1 MPDSSLSTADIRR
14 RLSVPP
20 SDEACGPGGWTRRSF
35 LQAIGLGTGAALT
48 GGALHELAFGTEAGT
63 AFAGPPLGPHE
74 GVLVLLTHY
83 GGNDGLNMVVPYTNN
98 RYYEMRGGLAIP
110 ANQVLP
116 LDSVHALHPA
126 LPTLKSL
133 WDANHVA
140 IVHGSGYPN
149 PDLSHFSSMATWM
162 HGSLAGGATTS
173 GWVGRWL
180 DGLTADAA
188 EMAAASIDSAVPL
201 SLLGRTRGGLGVS
214 PWGDLFGADSDSE
227 SQRMYSALSAMN
239 APAGRG
245 PWHDV
250 FTSSLATQLRIATEL
265 APSFDPAPQGS
276 DLEQRMTIAARIINA
291 DVGLRVIDVPH
302 GGYDTHEGQPGRH
315 EELLGEF
322 DAALATFYATLS
334 PAYRRRVLIV
344 TLSEFG
350 RTPYA
355 NESDGTDHG
364 TANVQMVIGH
374 QVRGGHYGTPPS
386 LAVAD
391 QWDRLVSTLDF
402 RAVLGT
408 VMEGWMGADAGEVM
422 EGNSFERL
430 NFLAA
435 APGVVE
441 VTKTVDDGA
450 DQNGL
455 MPAVRVRR

>member
-14 RLSVPP
+14 RLSVPIAE
-20 SDEACGPGGWTRRSF
+20 EAPGPGGWTRRSF
-35 LQAIGLGTGAALT
+35 LQAVGLGAGAAAA
-48 GGALHELAFGTEAGT
+48 GGLLHELAFGADTRT
-63 AFAGPPLGPHE
+63 AFAGQPLGTHE

-98 RYYEMRGGLAIP
+98 DYYGMRGGLAIP

-116 LDSVHALHPA
+116 LDGVHALHPA
-126 LPTLKSL
+126 LSTLKSM
-133 WDANHVA
+133 WDAHHVA

-162 HGSLAGGATTS
+162 HGSLAGGAITS

-180 DGLTADAA
+180 DGLAPDLA

-201 SLLGRTRGGLGVS
+201 SLQGRTRGGLGVS
-214 PWGDLFGADSDSE
+214 PWGNLFGADSGDE
-227 SQRMYSALSAMN
+227 NQRMYNALSAMN
-239 APAGRG
+239 TPAGRG
-245 PWHDV
+245 PWHDM
-250 FTSSLATQLRIATEL
+250 FSSALATQLRVASEL
-265 APSFDPAPQGS
+265 APSLDPEPQGS
-276 DLEQRMTIAARIINA
+276 DLVRRMTIAARIINA
-291 DVGLRVIDVPH
+291 NVGLRVIDVPH

-315 EELLGEF
+315 EELLGDF
-322 DAALATFYATLS
+322 DTALATFYATLS
-334 PAYRRRVLIV
+334 PAYHRRVLIV

-355 NESDGTDHG
+355 NQSLGTDHG

-386 LAVAD
+386 LNVAD

-402 RAVLGT
+402 RSVLGT
-408 VMEGWMGADAGEVM
+408 LVEGWMGADAGEVM

-441 VTKTVDDGA
+441 LTKTIDDGA
-450 DQNGL
+450 DQSGL
-455 MPAVRVRR
+455 MPAVRVRG